1 MAFGVKTKNIKTQN
15 SYTIESFFDAIK
27 DKEFT
32 AGTPSL
38 TKHGMATVITFPA
51 LDSQNQVWIMK
62 SGFGKETQKFS
73 IQKST
78 QAGMDNVAKNAALDS
93 ITGGLFS
100 VGGMISENTKKCEKL
115 VDATAKELSEMITL
129 GFFPGAFIDTKY
141 NRVVFTGGDP
151 TKAKAAVGQASGHS
165 SRYVMVKCKGCG
177 ATNKI
182 LSGTVGECE
191 YCGSRLS
198 AN

>member
-100 VGGMISENTKKCEKL
+100 VGGMISENTKK
-115 VDATAKELSEMITL
+115 V
-129 GFFPGAFIDTKY
+129 
-141 NRVVFTGGDP
+141 
-151 TKAKAAVGQASGHS
+151 
-165 SRYVMVKCKGCG
+165 
-177 ATNKI
+177 
-182 LSGTVGECE
+182 
-191 YCGSRLS
+191 
-198 AN
+198 

>member
-1 MAFGVKTKNIKTQN
+1 MAFGVKVKNIKTKN
-15 SYTIESFFDAIK
+15 TYSIESLYEAIK
-27 DKEFT
+27 DKNFS
-32 AGTPSL
+32 AGVPSL

-100 VGGMISENTKKCEKL
+100 VGGMIGENSKKSEKL
-115 VDATAKELSEMITL
+115 VDATAKELSEMNL
-129 GFFPGAFIDTKY
+129 
-141 NRVVFTGGDP
+141 
-151 TKAKAAVGQASGHS
+151 
-165 SRYVMVKCKGCG
+165 
-177 ATNKI
+177 
-182 LSGTVGECE
+182 
-191 YCGSRLS
+191 
-198 AN
+198 

>member
-15 SYTIESFFDAIK
+15 PYTIESFFDAIK

-78 QAGMDNVAKNAALDS
+78 QAGMDNVAKMRHWIQSQAGFSALAEWS
-93 ITGGLFS
+93 AKTQKS
-100 VGGMISENTKKCEKL
+100 VKNLLMQPQKNFQK
-115 VDATAKELSEMITL
+115 
-129 GFFPGAFIDTKY
+129 
-141 NRVVFTGGDP
+141 
-151 TKAKAAVGQASGHS
+151 
-165 SRYVMVKCKGCG
+165 
-177 ATNKI
+177 
-182 LSGTVGECE
+182 
-191 YCGSRLS
+191 
-198 AN
+198 

>member
-100 VGGMISENTKKCEKL
+100 VGGMIGENTKKCEKL
-115 VDATAKELSEMITL
+115 VDATAKELSEMKGRQTQEL
-129 GFFPGAFIDTKY
+129 G
-141 NRVVFTGGDP
+141 
-151 TKAKAAVGQASGHS
+151 S
-165 SRYVMVKCKGCG
+165 VKNEIKKQ
-177 ATNKI
+177 TI
-182 LSGTVGECE
+182 SIF
-191 YCGSRLS
+191 
-198 AN
+198 

>member
-1 MAFGVKTKNIKTQN
+1 MAFGIKTKNIKTQN

-78 QAGMDNVAKNAALDS
+78 QAGMDNVSQKCRHWFNHAGFSRWRRSAK
-93 ITGGLFS
+93 TQKS
-100 VGGMISENTKKCEKL
+100 VKNLLMQPQKNFQK
-115 VDATAKELSEMITL
+115 
-129 GFFPGAFIDTKY
+129 
-141 NRVVFTGGDP
+141 
-151 TKAKAAVGQASGHS
+151 
-165 SRYVMVKCKGCG
+165 
-177 ATNKI
+177 
-182 LSGTVGECE
+182 
-191 YCGSRLS
+191 
-198 AN
+198 

>member
-1 MAFGVKTKNIKTQN
+1 MAFGVKTKNIKTKN

-100 VGGMISENTKKCEKL
+100 VGGMVSENTK
-115 VDATAKELSEMITL
+115 S
-129 GFFPGAFIDTKY
+129 
-141 NRVVFTGGDP
+141 
-151 TKAKAAVGQASGHS
+151 
-165 SRYVMVKCKGCG
+165 VKTC
-177 ATNKI
+177 
-182 LSGTVGECE
+182 
-191 YCGSRLS
+191 
-198 AN
+198 

>member
-1 MAFGVKTKNIKTQN
+1 MAFGVKTKNIKTKN

-51 LDSQNQVWIMK
+51 LDNQNQVWIMK

-78 QAGMDNVAKNAALDS
+78 QDS

-115 VDATAKELSEMITL
+115 VDATAKELSEMNL
-129 GFFPGAFIDTKY
+129 
-141 NRVVFTGGDP
+141 
-151 TKAKAAVGQASGHS
+151 
-165 SRYVMVKCKGCG
+165 
-177 ATNKI
+177 
-182 LSGTVGECE
+182 
-191 YCGSRLS
+191 
-198 AN
+198 

>member
-100 VGGMISENTKKCEKL
+100 VGGMIGENTKKCEKL
-115 VDATAKELSEMITL
+115 VDATAKELSEMNL
-129 GFFPGAFIDTKY
+129 
-141 NRVVFTGGDP
+141 
-151 TKAKAAVGQASGHS
+151 
-165 SRYVMVKCKGCG
+165 
-177 ATNKI
+177 
-182 LSGTVGECE
+182 
-191 YCGSRLS
+191 
-198 AN
+198 

>member
-1 MAFGVKTKNIKTQN
+1 MAFGIKTKNIKTQN

-78 QAGMDNVAKNAALDS
+78 QAGMANGFNHRRAFQRWRNGQRKH
-93 ITGGLFS
+93 
-100 VGGMISENTKKCEKL
+100 KK
-115 VDATAKELSEMITL
+115 V
-129 GFFPGAFIDTKY
+129 
-141 NRVVFTGGDP
+141 
-151 TKAKAAVGQASGHS
+151 
-165 SRYVMVKCKGCG
+165 
-177 ATNKI
+177 
-182 LSGTVGECE
+182 
-191 YCGSRLS
+191 
-198 AN
+198 

>member
-73 IQKST
+73 IQKSNE
-78 QAGMDNVAKNAALDS
+78 AGLDNAAKNAAIDS
-93 ITGGLFS
+93 VTGGLFS

-115 VDATAKELSEMITL
+115 VDATAKELSEMNL
-129 GFFPGAFIDTKY
+129 
-141 NRVVFTGGDP
+141 
-151 TKAKAAVGQASGHS
+151 
-165 SRYVMVKCKGCG
+165 
-177 ATNKI
+177 
-182 LSGTVGECE
+182 
-191 YCGSRLS
+191 
-198 AN
+198 

>member
-100 VGGMISENTKKCEKL
+100 VGGMVSENTKKCEKL
-115 VDATAKELSEMITL
+115 VDATANESVTKVGTIFVSIFSCQKLPFTVQLGGVRLCFLMI
-129 GFFPGAFIDTKY
+129 II
-141 NRVVFTGGDP
+141 
-151 TKAKAAVGQASGHS
+151 
-165 SRYVMVKCKGCG
+165 
-177 ATNKI
+177 I
-182 LSGTVGECE
+182 L
-191 YCGSRLS
+191 RL
-198 AN
+198 AI

>member
-1 MAFGVKTKNIKTQN
+1 MAFGVKTKNIKTKN

-78 QAGMDNVAKNAALDS
+78 QAGMDNVAKSVTKVGTIFVS
-93 ITGGLFS
+93 IFSCQKLPLTVQLGGVRLCFLT
-100 VGGMISENTKKCEKL
+100 I
-115 VDATAKELSEMITL
+115 IT
-129 GFFPGAFIDTKY
+129 
-141 NRVVFTGGDP
+141 
-151 TKAKAAVGQASGHS
+151 
-165 SRYVMVKCKGCG
+165 
-177 ATNKI
+177 I
-182 LSGTVGECE
+182 L
-191 YCGSRLS
+191 RL
-198 AN
+198 AI

>member
-1 MAFGVKTKNIKTQN
+1 MAFGVKVKNIKTQN

-38 TKHGMATVITFPA
+38 IKHGMATVITFPA

-100 VGGMISENTKKCEKL
+100 VGGMIS
-115 VDATAKELSEMITL
+115 
-129 GFFPGAFIDTKY
+129 
-141 NRVVFTGGDP
+141 
-151 TKAKAAVGQASGHS
+151 
-165 SRYVMVKCKGCG
+165 VKNLLMQPQK
-177 ATNKI
+177 NFQK
-182 LSGTVGECE
+182 
-191 YCGSRLS
+191 
-198 AN
+198 

>member
-78 QAGMDNVAKNAALDS
+78 QAGMDNVAKNALVIINLCVKLSFVDIVFMHISALFYL
-93 ITGGLFS
+93 I
-100 VGGMISENTKKCEKL
+100 VQK
-115 VDATAKELSEMITL
+115 
-129 GFFPGAFIDTKY
+129 
-141 NRVVFTGGDP
+141 NR
-151 TKAKAAVGQASGHS
+151 
-165 SRYVMVKCKGCG
+165 Y
-177 ATNKI
+177 
-182 LSGTVGECE
+182 
-191 YCGSRLS
+191 
-198 AN
+198 

>member
-1 MAFGVKTKNIKTQN
+1 MAFGIKTKNIKTQN

-93 ITGGLFS
+93 ITGFS
-100 VGGMISENTKKCEKL
+100 ALAEWS
-115 VDATAKELSEMITL
+115 AKTQKS
-129 GFFPGAFIDTKY
+129 
-141 NRVVFTGGDP
+141 
-151 TKAKAAVGQASGHS
+151 
-165 SRYVMVKCKGCG
+165 VKNLLMQPQK
-177 ATNKI
+177 NFQK
-182 LSGTVGECE
+182 
-191 YCGSRLS
+191 
-198 AN
+198 

>member
-15 SYTIESFFDAIK
+15 PYTIESFFDAIK

-93 ITGGLFS
+93 CLLYTS
-100 VGGMISENTKKCEKL
+100 PS
-115 VDATAKELSEMITL
+115 
-129 GFFPGAFIDTKY
+129 PRDT
-141 NRVVFTGGDP
+141 R
-151 TKAKAAVGQASGHS
+151 
-165 SRYVMVKCKGCG
+165 
-177 ATNKI
+177 
-182 LSGTVGECE
+182 
-191 YCGSRLS
+191 
-198 AN
+198 

>member
-1 MAFGVKTKNIKTQN
+1 MAFGVKTKNIKTKN

-38 TKHGMATVITFPA
+38 TKHGI
-51 LDSQNQVWIMK
+51 DSQNQVWIMK

-115 VDATAKELSEMITL
+115 VDATAKELSEMNL
-129 GFFPGAFIDTKY
+129 
-141 NRVVFTGGDP
+141 
-151 TKAKAAVGQASGHS
+151 
-165 SRYVMVKCKGCG
+165 
-177 ATNKI
+177 
-182 LSGTVGECE
+182 
-191 YCGSRLS
+191 
-198 AN
+198 

>member
-1 MAFGVKTKNIKTQN
+1 MSKTAAVLITFFLGELGVHRFMTGKIGTGIIWLLTCGVFGIGWLVDFIMVLTGKF
-15 SYTIESFFDAIK
+15 TIESFFDAIK

-115 VDATAKELSEMITL
+115 VDATAKELSEMNL
-129 GFFPGAFIDTKY
+129 
-141 NRVVFTGGDP
+141 
-151 TKAKAAVGQASGHS
+151 
-165 SRYVMVKCKGCG
+165 
-177 ATNKI
+177 
-182 LSGTVGECE
+182 
-191 YCGSRLS
+191 
-198 AN
+198 

>member
-62 SGFGKETQKFS
+62 SVSARKRRNSQF
-73 IQKST
+73 KSP
-78 QAGMDNVAKNAALDS
+78 LR
-93 ITGGLFS
+93 
-100 VGGMISENTKKCEKL
+100 
-115 VDATAKELSEMITL
+115 
-129 GFFPGAFIDTKY
+129 
-141 NRVVFTGGDP
+141 RVWT
-151 TKAKAAVGQASGHS
+151 
-165 SRYVMVKCKGCG
+165 M
-177 ATNKI
+177 
-182 LSGTVGECE
+182 
-191 YCGSRLS
+191 
-198 AN
+198 

>member
-1 MAFGVKTKNIKTQN
+1 MLRLRLRDGIGLGEFRRRFGC
-15 SYTIESFFDAIK
+15 D
-27 DKEFT
+27 FT
-32 AGTPSL
+32 EMYG
-38 TKHGMATVITFPA
+38 
-51 LDSQNQVWIMK
+51 
-62 SGFGKETQKFS
+62 
-73 IQKST
+73 
-78 QAGMDNVAKNAALDS
+78 
-93 ITGGLFS
+93 
-100 VGGMISENTKKCEKL
+100 EK
-115 VDATAKELSEMITL
+115 L
-129 GFFPGAFIDTKY
+129 GFFPGAFIDTRY

>member
-1 MAFGVKTKNIKTQN
+1 MAFGVKTKNIKTKN

-115 VDATAKELSEMITL
+115 VDATANESVTKVGTIFVSIFSCQKLPLTVQLGGVRLCFLTIIT
-129 GFFPGAFIDTKY
+129 
-141 NRVVFTGGDP
+141 
-151 TKAKAAVGQASGHS
+151 
-165 SRYVMVKCKGCG
+165 
-177 ATNKI
+177 I
-182 LSGTVGECE
+182 L
-191 YCGSRLS
+191 RL
-198 AN
+198 AI